1 MLTMTPAAS
10 TVVKTLVAQSPEV
23 ADDGGLRIDTGAP
36 DGADFAVTITETPQP
51 TDAVVEHDGAKVFLA
66 ESAVLVLDDK
76 VLDARVDDAG
86 AVEFAIGQQSGPQ
99 A

>member
-10 TVVKTLVAQSPEV
+10 TVVKTLVDQNPDVE
-23 ADDGGLRIDTGAP
+23 DGGLRIDAGGP
-36 DGADFAVTITETPQP
+36 DGADFSVTIADLPQP
-51 TDAVVEHDGAKVFLA
+51 TDSVVESDGAKVFLG

-76 VLDARVDDAG
+76 VLDAQVDDAG
-86 AVEFAIGQQSGPQ
+86 GVRFALGEQ